1 MKNNLTKS
9 SLSIQL
15 LEHRNEISSE
25 YSQTRELIKHSRL
38 IFKTWASFHQLH
50 QLHQLL
56 LNFKNKIPR
65 IRSS

>member
-38 IFKTWASFHQLH
+38 IFKTWVSFH

-56 LNFKNKIPR
+56 LNFKNKIPW

>member
-38 IFKTWASFHQLH
+38 IFKTWALFH

>member
-50 QLHQLL
+50 QLL
-56 LNFKNKIPR
+56 LNFKNKIPW